1 MRFNPKTLIAG
12 GIAAA
17 ILAVV
22 PAAGATTTI
31 QTGGSTGMQVV
42 ASALAQQYTKT
53 TNGKIRITVSGGGSG
68 AGVNGANSGTF
79 AWGDSSNAASAY
91 PDAKY
96 KGLVFTPIT
105 VEPFVVIVN
114 KANKVSNL
122 TLAQIQ
128 GIFKGE
134 ITNWKDV
141 GGSDC
146 AIKGYTRISGSG
158 TLSTFKTLY
167 LGSSTASISSTFS
180 AQGSNGLVRSGVA
193 GNKCGVGF
201 VTFAYTVGTTLP
213 IKPVAVDGVAPSLAN
228 AKAGKFGYT
237 GYQFFVTK
245 GDPTGDA
252 ATYFQWCRTDPTAQ
266 KIISKYALGT
276 TADPQNT

>member
-22 PAAGATTTI
+22 PAAGATTVY

-53 TNGKIRITVSGGGSG
+53 TKGKIRITVAGGGSG
-68 AGVNGANSGTF
+68 AGVNGANTGTF
-79 AWGDSSNAASAY
+79 AWGDSSNAPTAY
-91 PDAKY
+91 KHADY
-96 KGLVFTPIT
+96 GTLVFTPIT

-114 KANKVSNL
+114 KANKISNL

-167 LGSSTASISSTFS
+167 LGGAAISSSFS

-201 VTFAYTVGTTLP
+201 VTFAYTVGTSLP

-228 AKAGKFGYT
+228 TKAGKFAYA

-245 GDPTGDA
+245 GEPTGDA

-266 KIISKYALGT
+266 KIIAKYALGT
-276 TADPQNT
+276 TADPSSP